1 MPTDKP
7 FKLSAKLPKE
17 ARVNGLATIHD
28 QAKRHGGAY
37 VIAYVT
43 APEVVHRPEG
53 EMQPVLVV
61 AHIEGLPTGDLGDA
75 GERLILRARAER
87 ERAAGAAFSREG
99 TVLADGDD
107 IDQDAD

>member
-7 FKLSAKLPKE
+7 FKLSARLPKE
-17 ARVNGLATIHD
+17 TRVNGLATIHD
-28 QAKRHGGAY
+28 QAKRHGSAY

-43 APEVVHRPEG
+43 APEVVHRPDG
-53 EMQPVLVV
+53 DVQPVL
-61 AHIEGLPTGDLGDA
+61 AIHHIEGLPTGDLADA
-75 GERLILRARAER
+75 GERLLLQARAER

-99 TVLADGDD
+99 TILADDDD